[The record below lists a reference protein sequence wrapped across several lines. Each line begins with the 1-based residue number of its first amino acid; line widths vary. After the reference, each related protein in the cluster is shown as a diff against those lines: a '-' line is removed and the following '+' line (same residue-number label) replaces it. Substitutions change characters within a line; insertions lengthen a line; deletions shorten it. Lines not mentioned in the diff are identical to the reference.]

1 MKKRHSN
8 LKIRVEF
15 EPNRFSSDYLVK
27 VYEHLKPVDSRL
39 VSNEPQKKEEAGNI
53 SAIKG
58 NKK

>member
-15 EPNRFSSDYLVK
+15 EPNRFSSDHLVK
-27 VYEHLKPVDSRL
+27 VYEQLKPVDSRL

-58 NKK
+58 NIK

>member
-39 VSNEPQKKEEAGNI
+39 VSNEQQKKEVAGNI

>member
-15 EPNRFSSDYLVK
+15 EQNRFSSDYLVK